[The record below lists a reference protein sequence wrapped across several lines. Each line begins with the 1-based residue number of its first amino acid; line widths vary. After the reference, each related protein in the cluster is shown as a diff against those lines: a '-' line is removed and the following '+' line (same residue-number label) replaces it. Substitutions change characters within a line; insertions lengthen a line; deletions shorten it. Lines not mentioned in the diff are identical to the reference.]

1 MRKGAT
7 IAVAARARKLLVS
20 VWYLLNGRFA
30 PLTEASPHLRA
41 KIHKLASEIGAKPIR
56 VIGFKSL
63 PAFEQQKLEELITAA

>member
-7 IAVAARARKLLVS
+7 IAVSALARKLLVS
-20 VWYLLNGRFA
+20 VWYLLSGRFT
-30 PLTEASPHLRA
+30 PLTEASPQLRA
-41 KIHKLASEIGAKPIR
+41 RIHKLASEIGAKRIR